1 MANNDFD
8 NLFDDE
14 QQVSDNQVSDNNES
28 KDVKPVKLSRGA
40 TAGIII
46 AGIFIIMIAVITI
59 KSCTIEKKVNSS
71 EKQGS
76 TISVTEIVTESAEK
90 VTEIAPKTDENSAI
104 SQEVV
109 TTSPEN
115 YNSNNSAT
123 GNINEGTSLK
133 EVALPAFGNELETTG
148 IVLSK
153 HAYSYENSYI
163 YGVSIS
169 MLVGENTQTVQYF
182 CPKNTYDALS
192 SADTLKVKYQ
202 QDSSGAISIMSIS
215 K

>member
-1 MANNDFD
+1 MANDDFN

-14 QQVSDNQVSDNNES
+14 QQVSDNNES
-28 KDVKPVKLSRGA
+28 KDIKPVKLGRGA

-46 AGIFIIMIAVITI
+46 AGIFVVMITVLTI

-71 EKQGS
+71 ENQRS
-76 TISVTEIVTESAEK
+76 TISVTEVVTKEPEN
-90 VTEIAPKTDENSAI
+90 VTEIAPKIDENSAI

-109 TTSPEN
+109 TTSPEISN
-115 YNSNNSAT
+115 PNNSTT
-123 GNINEGTSLK
+123 GNTNEGTSLK
-133 EVALPAFGNELETTG
+133 EVVLPAFGNELETTG

>member
-1 MANNDFD
+1 MANDDFN

-14 QQVSDNQVSDNNES
+14 QQAVDNNES
-28 KDVKPVKLSRGA
+28 KDVKPVKLGRGA

-46 AGIFIIMIAVITI
+46 AGIFVVMIAVLTI

-71 EKQGS
+71 ENQGS
-76 TISVTEIVTESAEK
+76 TISVTEVVTKEPEN
-90 VTEIAPKTDENSAI
+90 VTEIAPKIDENSTI
-104 SQEVV
+104 SQEIV
-109 TTSPEN
+109 TTSPEIPN
-115 YNSNNSAT
+115 PNNSTT
-123 GNINEGTSLK
+123 GNTNEGTSLK

>member
-1 MANNDFD
+1 MANEDFN

-14 QQVSDNQVSDNNES
+14 QQVSDDNEI
-28 KDVKPVKLSRGA
+28 KDIKPVKLGRGA

-46 AGIFIIMIAVITI
+46 AGIFVIMITVLTI

-71 EKQGS
+71 VNQGS
-76 TISVTEIVTESAEK
+76 TISVTEAVTKETENVTEN
-90 VTEIAPKTDENSAI
+90 APKIDETSAI

-109 TTSPEN
+109 TTSPEIP
-115 YNSNNSAT
+115 NSNNSMT
-123 GNINEGTSLK
+123 GNTNDGTSLK
-133 EVALPAFGNELETTG
+133 EVVLPAFGNELETTG

-153 HAYSYENSYI
+153 HSYLYENCYI